1 MAGKKYDRFEPQK
14 KYLRRNRNV
23 AIGGIICASYFFLTI
38 LFASLRGSNPS
49 FLAWIILL
57 PLPMLIAFICPL
69 IKYAR
74 LLKQFSKIKEGA
86 MYELISYRPK
96 VTFLTYKSGLRYVHD
111 ILCYGVTIYDY
122 RTKTKYHY
130 LLGEAFK
137 LDKDGIEK
145 VQAKL
150 FKELHIQCYAG
161 TTLIK
166 TIENDP
172 HFLKIRAR
180 YDYE

>member
-14 KYLRRNRNV
+14 KYLKKSR
-23 AIGGIICASYFFLTI
+23 
-38 LFASLRGSNPS
+38 NPS
-49 FLAWIILL
+49 IILL
-57 PLPMLIAFICPL
+57 GCSGYLFLLVLVAALINRHFLAYLAIVLLTLPLVVISLCTL
-69 IKYAR
+69 IKYNS
-74 LLKQFSKIKEGA
+74 LIKQFSRIKAGEV
-86 MYELISYRPK
+86 YEFKSYRPK
-96 VTFLTYKSGLRYVHD
+96 VTFLTYKSGSRYVHD
-111 ILCYGVTIYDY
+111 ILCYGVTLYDY

-172 HFLKIRAR
+172 HFLKTRAR